1 MIFNCLQAS
10 KKQSPLFRV
19 TFDRCYLPQE
29 LKNPSTL
36 ETHKLDLLAEISN
49 LKLKLA
55 SSERERCELEER
67 TGISRVRLE
76 LNFCHRLPVCGNE
89 TPH

>member
-1 MIFNCLQAS
+1 MAE
-10 KKQSPLFRV
+10 
-19 TFDRCYLPQE
+19 E

-67 TGISRVRLE
+67 TGVAQRHIPQLE
-76 LNFCHRLPVCGNE
+76 VLQSCLENRFLDTSVAPVKDCSC
-89 TPH
+89 TVVD

>member
-1 MIFNCLQAS
+1 MLTLV
-10 KKQSPLFRV
+10 P
-19 TFDRCYLPQE
+19 PQE

-67 TGISRVRLE
+67 TGVAQ
-76 LNFCHRLPVCGNE
+76 VCKLQKR
-89 TPH
+89 TPGGAVYSKGAFYYRHPSNYLYK